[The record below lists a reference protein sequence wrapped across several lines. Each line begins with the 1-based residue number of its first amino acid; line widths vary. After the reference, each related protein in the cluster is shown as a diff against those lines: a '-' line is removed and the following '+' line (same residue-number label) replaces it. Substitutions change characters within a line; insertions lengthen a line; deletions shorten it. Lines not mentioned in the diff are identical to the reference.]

1 MNKLLKKVVGLALAA
16 TMVVGMG
23 VVSFAAEADDLYSGT
38 YAASV
43 YDAGTYGT
51 ANQKLS
57 MGDPAILN
65 ADVSYNEDE
74 ETTTIRV
81 YTQSMTTASGIT
93 GSITGIDLG
102 LDDSCRNYA
111 ATSETAAYIEIV
123 VPGDYSTGT
132 RVFTAAFTMS
142 LSSGQHIPV
151 RGDLVLE
158 FPN

>member
-43 YDAGTYGT
+43 YDSGTYGKE
-51 ANQKLS
+51 NQKLS

-65 ADVSYNEDE
+65 ADVECDGDV
-74 ETTTIRV
+74 TTIKV

-93 GSITGIDLG
+93 GSITGISLG
-102 LDDSCRNYA
+102 LDDSCENYA
-111 ATSETAAYIEIV
+111 ATSEEAAYIEIV

-132 RVFTAAFTMS
+132 QVFNAAFTMS